1 MVLKR
6 AALLVIC
13 CARVAAADSGATLRE
28 ANSAATAGDWARVQA
43 LIHPLLDPPPGLAE
57 STAPADL
64 AEANRLEGLS
74 LFFTTPPPHADAEEF
89 FVAYLKY
96 DIEGRLDP
104 ALYPPEVVNFFN
116 DVRQRHSAELVVRR
130 PQAKRY
136 WPLALLPPV
145 AQFQNGD
152 RVKGIILGSALGVFL
167 ATNITTYF
175 VLRSWCH
182 TEGNTCDASGK
193 NHYRSAQTLS
203 SFNALAGV
211 SFIVTYAYGVWD
223 GVRGYRRRSI
233 EIAPYVSSTSDS
245 AVLGFTG
252 SF

>member
-1 MVLKR
+1 VVLKR
-6 AALLVIC
+6 GALLVLC
-13 CARVAAADSGATLRE
+13 CARMAAADSGATLRE

-43 LIHPLLDPPPGLAE
+43 LIHPLFDPAQ
-57 STAPADL
+57 AAAAADL

-74 LFFTTPPPHADAEEF
+74 LFFTTPPPHGDAEEF

-96 DIEGRLDP
+96 DVEGRLDP

-130 PQAKRY
+130 PQARRY

-152 RVKGIILGSALGVFL
+152 RVKGIIVGSALGVFL

-182 TEGNTCDASGK
+182 TTGNTCDSSGK
-193 NHYRSAQTLS
+193 NHYRSAETLS
-203 SFNALAGV
+203 NLNVLSGIG
-211 SFIVTYAYGVWD
+211 FIATYAYGVWD

-233 EIAPYVSSTSDS
+233 EIAPYLSSTTDS
-245 AVLGFTG
+245 TVLGFTG
-252 SF
+252 AF

>member
-1 MVLKR
+1 VVLKR
-6 AALLVIC
+6 AALLAIC

-43 LIHPLLDPPPGLAE
+43 LIHPLLDPTQAA
-57 STAPADL
+57 SAAADL

-74 LFFTTPPPHADAEEF
+74 LFFTTPPPHSDAEAY

-96 DIEGRLDP
+96 DVEGRLDP
-104 ALYPPEVVNFFN
+104 ALYPPEVVNFLN
-116 DVRQRHSAELVVRR
+116 EVRQRHQAELVVRR

-152 RVKGIILGSALGVFL
+152 RVKGIVLGSALGVFL

-182 TEGNTCDASGK
+182 TTGNTCDSSGK
-193 NHYRSAQTLS
+193 NHYRSAETLS
-203 SFNALAGV
+203 NLNVLSGLG
-211 SFIVTYAYGVWD
+211 FIATYAFGVWD
-223 GVRGYRRRSI
+223 GVRVYRRRSF
-233 EIAPYVSSTSDS
+233 EMAPYVSSTSDS

-252 SF
+252 AF